1 MNEMEPGNVQV
12 LDSDQELAAQLQRGD
27 AQAVAA
33 LFDRYG
39 RLAYGLAYRML
50 NDAGAA
56 EDVVQEAF
64 LLIWRNA
71 PSFDATRGS
80 LRTWLLAVVR
90 HKTVDRLRRNRSRPQ
105 SSLDAIDQPMIGPD
119 VWEMVSTNLTRDQ
132 VQQAFASLP
141 DAQRQTIEL
150 AYLGGFT
157 QNEIAER
164 MNVPLGTVKGRMR
177 IGLEKMRSFL
187 QGRGVEG

>member
-56 EDVVQEAF
+56 EDVVQESF
-64 LLIWRNA
+64 LVIWRNA
-71 PSFDATRGS
+71 PSFDEARGS

-90 HKTVDRLRRNRSRPQ
+90 HKAVDRLRRSRSRPQ
-105 SSLDAIDQPMIGPD
+105 SSLEAIDQPMVGPD

-164 MNVPLGTVKGRMR
+164 MKVPLGTVKGRMR

>member
-105 SSLDAIDQPMIGPD
+105 SSLDAIDEPMIGPD

>member
-1 MNEMEPGNVQV
+1 MNEMEPGTVQV
-12 LDSDQELAAQLQRGD
+12 LDRDQELAAQLQRGD

-71 PSFDATRGS
+71 PSFDANRGS

-90 HKTVDRLRRNRSRPQ
+90 HKAVDRLRRMRSRPQ

-119 VWEMVSTNLTRDQ
+119 VWEMVSSNLTRDD
-132 VQQAFASLP
+132 VRRAFASLP
-141 DAQRQTIEL
+141 DSQRQTIEL
-150 AYLGGFT
+150 AYFSGFT
-157 QNEIAER
+157 HNEIAER

-187 QGRGVEG
+187 QGRGVDE